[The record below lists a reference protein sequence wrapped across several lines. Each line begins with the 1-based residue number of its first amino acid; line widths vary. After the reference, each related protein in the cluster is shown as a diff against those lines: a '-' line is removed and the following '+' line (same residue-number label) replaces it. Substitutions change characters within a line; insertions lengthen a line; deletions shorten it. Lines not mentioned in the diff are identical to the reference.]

1 MQRCSGCRRT
11 SPRIRAPTM
20 AMAAA
25 TPRARA
31 TAAAGAATVT
41 VTAAAAR
48 AVRAM
53 AAAAEEVVAMAAVEG
68 EVSSVEEVPRVG
80 ALVRACAVG
89 LRQHRLRPQTLRT
102 HRRLEHSAA

>member
-1 MQRCSGCRRT
+1 ME
-11 SPRIRAPTM
+11 
-20 AMAAA
+20 A
-25 TPRARA
+25 TATATA
-31 TAAAGAATVT
+31 TAAATATATVTAAALAALAAAATVT

-53 AAAAEEVVAMAAVEG
+53 AAAAEEVVGRAAVEG
-68 EVSSVEEVPRVG
+68 EMSSVEEVPRVG

-102 HRRLEHSAA
+102 RRR